1 MSIDSATMSLGF
13 PRTPRSAT
21 VADPSGGIRAV
32 LDLLDGTRDLNALAG
47 ALNGRVERSDIESL
61 VSALAAEGFLEDA
74 LAEPP
79 GELCP
84 VERARY
90 SRNCEF
96 FSYFTDRSIGSPPRN
111 RYSPQLA
118 LRAASV
124 VVMGVGGLGS
134 QVALHLAA
142 LGVGRMILVDF
153 DTVDASNLNRQLL
166 FTQADVGQ
174 PKVTVAARRLSEL
187 NPFVDLVPIQ
197 STVRSIDDAA
207 GWLSAGDLLVCAADR
222 PRVDLDRWINAAALE
237 SVRPW
242 MRGASVGLTAVLD
255 MFVPG
260 RTACAECRL
269 QAGSDAS
276 TSQQELVEQIRAL
289 GDGAISPCI
298 SPVAGLLGSLAAL
311 EAMKF
316 LTGICP
322 TELLDSQI
330 VIDLVDARTHHFPD
344 PKHPHCPAC
353 STPNPLTVWSNDA
366 VVGT

>member
-1 MSIDSATMSLGF
+1 MSIDSATISLGF

-32 LDLLDGTRDLNALAG
+32 LDLLDGTRNLDELAG
-47 ALNGRVERSDIESL
+47 ALVGRVDRPDIESL
-61 VSALAAEGFLEDA
+61 VSALAAEGFLEDVA
-74 LAEPP
+74 ADPP

-84 VERARY
+84 VERGRY

-96 FSYFTDRSIGSPPRN
+96 FSYFTDRSIGSPPTN
-111 RYSPQLA
+111 RFSPQLA
-118 LRAASV
+118 LRTTSV

-134 QVALHLAA
+134 HVALHLAA
-142 LGVGRMILVDF
+142 LGVGRLILVDF

-166 FTQADVGQ
+166 FTQSDVGQ
-174 PKVTVAARRLSEL
+174 PKVTVAARRLSEV
-187 NPFVDLVPIQ
+187 NPFVDVVPTQ
-197 STVRSIDDAA
+197 ATVRSIDDAA
-207 GWLSAGDLLVCAADR
+207 GWLSAGDLLICAADR
-222 PRVDLDRWINAAALE
+222 PRVDLDRWINTAALE
-237 SVRPW
+237 LGHPW

-255 MFVPG
+255 LFVPG

-269 QAGSDAS
+269 QAAGDGS
-276 TSQQELVEQIRAL
+276 TSQQELVDQIRSL

-322 TELLDSQI
+322 TALLDSQI
-330 VIDLVDARTHHFPD
+330 VIDLVDAQTHHFPD
-344 PKHPHCPAC
+344 PVHPLCPAC
-353 STPNPLTVWSNDA
+353 SAQAPSAVW
-366 VVGT
+366 